1 VSTFLS
7 RQNAVALAW
16 RLAGGHVVKW
26 KLSATLPLLAIGATL
41 VLAPT
46 ARAGADCLLAWW
58 RGKREGARQRRSVR
72 LAADSL
78 IALP

>member
-1 VSTFLS
+1 M
-7 RQNAVALAW
+7 
-16 RLAGGHVVKW
+16 KW
-26 KLSATLPLLAIGATL
+26 KFSATLPLLAIGATL

-46 ARAGADCLLAWW
+46 TRAGADRLLAWW
-58 RGKREGARQRRSVR
+58 RGKRKDARQRRTVR